1 MGVWWVVRN
10 WRTRSRTLGSV
21 QPALRARSA
30 ASWFTAPSAS
40 GSENG
45 TPSSMTSAPASAR
58 PVMMA
63 RHRSSV
69 GSPAAT

>member
-1 MGVWWVVRN
+1 MVRN
-10 WRTRSRTLGSV
+10 WRTRSRTFGSV

-45 TPSSMTSAPASAR
+45 TPSSMMSAPASAR
-58 PVMMA
+58 PRMMS
-63 RHRSSV
+63 RQRSMV